1 MQKYLPILYV
11 LNVCTYEVVCGDND
25 NDDSTCLMPSLCHAK
40 FHLLHFM
47 NADSARRLLTLTLRP
62 SQATWGLSSLVSCYH
77 LNSLSQFVINT
88 WPEIYHW
95 LCCNSWNATCYL
107 YISLLKWHL
116 QPVYLWPFF
125 CFWNSVSNNLLLVKL
140 WYCRTPLDLWKHA
153 YISRFPQKVSWCF
166 VIQNNK
172 YLYY

>member
-1 MQKYLPILYV
+1 MSDAIIVSCQISPAPLYECRQRQAAV
-11 LNVCTYEVVCGDND
+11 DLDPQTKPG
-25 NDDSTCLMPSLCHAK
+25 
-40 FHLLHFM
+40 HL
-47 NADSARRLLTLTLRP
+47 RT
-62 SQATWGLSSLVSCYH
+62 SSLVSCYH